1 MATPLKQTRYLGA
14 IALQRW
20 SDTFVFKPERNRHTA
35 KKTATDYRSNQTMNK
50 IRSEAINAVV
60 LAALGFGG
68 WTYILAVLWAAFQT
82 RTVIA

>member
-1 MATPLKQTRYLGA
+1 
-14 IALQRW
+14 
-20 SDTFVFKPERNRHTA
+20 
-35 KKTATDYRSNQTMNK
+35 MNK